1 MLISIYD
8 SYNILSKVYSQ
19 NAYLK
24 QAILSTPIEEKNRAL
39 VVKTCYGVLDKDIEL
54 SYYIRY
60 LSPKSPKLAVRTVL
74 KIAMYFIRYLKKHP
88 YAVIDNAVELVKK
101 LGKGGVGGYVN
112 ALLRRFS
119 EREIPLPQEKFQRLS
134 VQYSFP
140 VFAVKK
146 LVEEYGEE
154 RAEKIMAA
162 EGGANTLV
170 FYETDGDAYLKSIDA
185 DFCKTPFCGAYT
197 VRNFTRNTD
206 YDAGVYTFQSVGSL
220 AICAGVE
227 SGKTLLD
234 ACAAPGGKSVN
245 LSYRFESV
253 TACEL
258 HPHRA
263 ALIEDYARRM
273 KRKNITVYVKDSA
286 IYDETFKEKFDA
298 VLCDVPC
305 SGFGVA
311 FENPDIKLNKD
322 EKNLEE
328 LKTLQLSILQNCAKY
343 VKKGGHLYYST
354 CSFFDEENSLNVER
368 FLKNNADFVF
378 VESESPLAYE
388 RKKYGLQFLPD
399 VSGGGFF
406 FAKMKKV

>member
-8 SYNILSKVYSQ
+8 SYNILNKVYSEK
-19 NAYLK
+19 AYLK
-24 QAILSTPIEEKNRAL
+24 QAILSTPVEEKNRAL
-39 VVKTCYGVLDKDIEL
+39 IVKICYGVLDKDIEL
-54 SYYIRY
+54 SYYLRY
-60 LSPKSPKLAVRTVL
+60 LSPKNPKLAVRTVL
-74 KIAMYFIRYLKKHP
+74 KIAMYCIKYLKKHP

-101 LGKGGVGGYVN
+101 LGKGGVSGYVN

-119 EREIPLPQEKFQRLS
+119 EREIPLPQEKIKRLS

-140 VFAVKK
+140 EFAVKR
-146 LVEEYGEE
+146 LIEEYGEA
-154 RAEKIMAA
+154 RAENIMAA

-170 FYETDGDAYLKSIDA
+170 FYETDGEKYLESLGV
-185 DFCKTPFCGAYT
+185 DFCKTPFSGAYT
-197 VRNFTRNTD
+197 VKNFARNGD
-206 YDAGVYTFQSVGSL
+206 YDAGIYTFQSVGSL

-273 KRKNITVYVKDSA
+273 KRENITVCVKDSA
-286 IYDETFKEKFDA
+286 VFDERFQEKFDA

-328 LKTLQLSILQNCAKY
+328 LKALQLSILFNCAKY

-354 CSFFDEENSLNVER
+354 CSFFEEENSLNVEK
-368 FLKNNADFVF
+368 FLQENADFIL
-378 VESESPLAYE
+378 EKSESPLAHE
-388 RKKYGLQFLPD
+388 QKKCGLQFLPD